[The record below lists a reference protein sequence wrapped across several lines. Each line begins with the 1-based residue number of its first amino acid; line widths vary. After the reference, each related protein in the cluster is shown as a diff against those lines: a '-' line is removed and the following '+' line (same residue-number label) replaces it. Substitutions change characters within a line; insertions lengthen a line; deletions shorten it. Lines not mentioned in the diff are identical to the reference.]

1 MAQISMASLPALK
14 DSYVQ
19 LKTRM
24 DKAVEDFRKEMT
36 STRTGRASVHMLDG
50 VMVEAYGSQM
60 PLNQLA
66 NVSAPEPQLITVQ
79 PWDVSQIG
87 AIEKAIRSGDL
98 GLNPMNDGKLVRV
111 PVPALTEDRRK
122 EMVKHL
128 NRVLEEHRTA
138 VRNIRRDGND
148 SIKKAMK
155 DKKITEDEE
164 RGAME
169 HLQKLTDDEI
179 KKMEEMAKGKEKAF
193 APSWGVQFY
202 PQPASAGPRSLDAW
216 PRTEILPRLGRIL
229 LERLPHHIVE
239 LPFHLESVA
248 LLFPHNRAPYQRLR
262 RRIAQ
267 IQYQRSF
274 GVRNPHHARAQ
285 AAPAGRIRIHFRPL
299 CSPQRI
305 SHVEFGRTRSHE
317 GQPFGLQRL
326 LDIGV
331 DPFLDQF
338 AVEGSVLGVQPC
350 LTDGERMEPGEIHR
364 LIGFD
369 IDLLCECGGHRQQ
382 PECEHLHIRRI

>member
-1 MAQISMASLPALK
+1 MAQVSMAAIPALK
-14 DSYVQ
+14 DSFAQ

-36 STRTGRASVHMLDG
+36 ATRTGRASVHMLDG

-128 NRVLEEHRTA
+128 NKVLEEHRTA

-148 SIKKAMK
+148 AIKRAMK

-169 HLQKLTDDEI
+169 NLQKLTDDEI
-179 KKMEEMAKGKEKAF
+179 KKMEEMAKGKEKE
-193 APSWGVQFY
+193 VM
-202 PQPASAGPRSLDAW
+202 
-216 PRTEILPRLGRIL
+216 
-229 LERLPHHIVE
+229 
-239 LPFHLESVA
+239 SV
-248 LLFPHNRAPYQRLR
+248 
-262 RRIAQ
+262 
-267 IQYQRSF
+267 
-274 GVRNPHHARAQ
+274 
-285 AAPAGRIRIHFRPL
+285 
-299 CSPQRI
+299 
-305 SHVEFGRTRSHE
+305 
-317 GQPFGLQRL
+317 
-326 LDIGV
+326 
-331 DPFLDQF
+331 
-338 AVEGSVLGVQPC
+338 
-350 LTDGERMEPGEIHR
+350 
-364 LIGFD
+364 
-369 IDLLCECGGHRQQ
+369 
-382 PECEHLHIRRI
+382 